1 MVCILNSIIHNSHS
15 DKKFVFILL
24 HCIIFHH
31 FISVDFLFVT
41 GIMAT
46 VGTFPGFAGVYMV
59 GYILEATNQWS
70 VIFIMTAFVSIAG
83 WVGYVLYGSSEIL
96 F

>member
-1 MVCILNSIIHNSHS
+1 
-15 DKKFVFILL
+15 
-24 HCIIFHH
+24 
-31 FISVDFLFVT
+31 
-41 GIMAT
+41 MAT

-70 VIFIMTAFVSIAG
+70 VIFIMTAFVSIVG